1 MKRFLFLVWLTFIT
15 VCLKAGEGMWI
26 PLLLENNV
34 IADMRAAGLK
44 LSASELYDTG
54 KASLKD
60 AVVMFGKGCT
70 GEIISPDGLLI
81 TNHHCG
87 YGRIQAHSTVG
98 KNLLAD
104 GFWAYSRDQELPN
117 PGLTVSFLITIED
130 VTEKVLSSIQSNLS
144 DVQRKAAIDAI
155 SRTIIADAIKNTHYE
170 AEIESFYF
178 GSDFFLFVYEVFRDV
193 RLVGNP
199 PSSIG
204 EFGGD
209 TDNWIWPRHRGDFS
223 LFRVYAGKDNK
234 PADYAADNVPYK
246 PKKYLT
252 LSMKGIHEGDFTMI
266 LGYPARTDQYL
277 HSEGLAIITEKILP
291 PKINMREERLR
302 IMSEEMEKSPET
314 RLQYANKY
322 QGVSNAWKKWI
333 GVVEGAERT
342 GVIREKVRQESML
355 TDGRTFDS
363 LKTASFTIALQNLTE
378 YYTGNKPDIIA
389 SSLGNEAMESFEM
402 VLFASNFVHHTLAS
416 LNKDTNR
423 YDELKSQLKNM
434 ADGFFNSVNLTIDKR
449 IMPRML
455 EIYFASADTAF
466 FPETFNTIHN
476 RFHGDVNA
484 YVDRLYE
491 KSIFADPSRL
501 NRIIDHFSA
510 RSSKKLFSDPAFLL
524 YQDFS
529 NVFHP
534 YYLLSDSLDA
544 VLQQLY
550 RNYLRELMDS
560 DTNNLYYPDAN
571 FTMRVTYGKVEGYQ
585 AADAVTYDYY
595 TTTRGILEKGSMD
608 NADYK
613 VNEKLKQIIE
623 KKDFGPYAT
632 DSNMPVCFVASNHT
646 SGGNSGS
653 PVLDAEGRLIGINFD
668 RNWEGTISDYE
679 YDPAVCRNI
688 SLDIRYVLFILDKYA
703 GAANILKE
711 LTIE

>member
-1 MKRFLFLVWLTFIT
+1 MKRFLFLAWLALIT

-44 LSASELYDTG
+44 LSASDIYDIG

-117 PGLTVSFLITIED
+117 PGLTVSFLINIED

-155 SRTIIADAIKNTHYE
+155 SRTIIADAVKNTHYE

-252 LSMKGIHEGDFTMI
+252 LSTKGIHEGDFTMI
-266 LGYPARTDQYL
+266 LGYPARTDQYM

-291 PKINMREERLR
+291 PKINMRAERLR

-322 QGVSNAWKKWI
+322 QGVSNAWKKWV
-333 GVVEGAERT
+333 GVVDGAERT

-363 LKTASFTIALQNLTE
+363 LKTSFAIALQNLTE
-378 YYTGNKPDIIA
+378 YYTSNKPGIIA

-402 VLFASNFVHHTLAS
+402 VLFASDFVHHTLAS

-423 YDELKSQLKNM
+423 YDELKSQLKKM
-434 ADGFFNSVNLTIDKR
+434 ADGFFNGVNLTIDKR
-449 IMPRML
+449 IMPRIL

-476 RFHGDVNA
+476 RFHGDANA
-484 YVDRLYE
+484 YVDRLYD

-501 NRIIDHFSA
+501 YRIIDHFSV
-510 RSSKKLFSDPAFLL
+510 RSSKKLLSDPAFLL

-529 NVFHP
+529 HVFHP

-544 VLQQLY
+544 VLQKLY
-550 RNYLRELMDS
+550 RDYLRGLMAW
-560 DTNNLYYPDAN
+560 DTNHLYYPDAN
-571 FTMRVTYGKVEGYQ
+571 FTMRVTYGKVEGYK

-608 NADYK
+608 NADYE

-623 KKDFGPYAT
+623 KKDFGPYAA
-632 DSNMPVCFVASNHT
+632 DSTMPVCFVASNHT